1 MGYVLKEKLK
11 RLKGALKK
19 WNKEVYGNVDS
30 KIAALVGEI
39 EELDLKG
46 ELCRLSVDDLLMRK
60 GKFNQLWLLLKS
72 KDSLEFQRSRSRWLK
87 EGDANTGFF
96 HACVKSRRRSNALV
110 ALKSGRAWLSHPEDV
125 RREVVTYFQNHFQE
139 VT

>member
-1 MGYVLKEKLK
+1 VKGEWESYDVGGWMGYVLKEKLK

-46 ELCRLSVDDLLMRK
+46 ELSRL
-60 GKFNQLWLLLKS
+60 
-72 KDSLEFQRSRSRWLK
+72 
-87 EGDANTGFF
+87 
-96 HACVKSRRRSNALV
+96 
-110 ALKSGRAWLSHPEDV
+110 
-125 RREVVTYFQNHFQE
+125 
-139 VT
+139 